1 MPNWISNVL
10 SVSADTSEELILF
23 LDKHLV
29 GSWFKLD
36 TIVPQPKSRDEC
48 PMEYIVNSEVEAERL
63 REDPPLSYPD
73 DKVWFD
79 WYNWNMDNWGC
90 KWEASGFN
98 PIDKKMIG
106 LENICSVNIV
116 FTTAWRP
123 PLKAI
128 NVLFDLHPNLRI
140 GLEYYSF
147 ESYLIGCCDEG
158 GTNEMSYF

>member
-63 REDPPLSYPD
+63 REDPP
-73 DKVWFD
+73 
-79 WYNWNMDNWGC
+79 
-90 KWEASGFN
+90 
-98 PIDKKMIG
+98 
-106 LENICSVNIV
+106 
-116 FTTAWRP
+116 
-123 PLKAI
+123 
-128 NVLFDLHPNLRI
+128 
-140 GLEYYSF
+140 
-147 ESYLIGCCDEG
+147 
-158 GTNEMSYF
+158 